1 MQYVVDELTKSLRYH
16 MRQLDEN
23 LQTIKHREESIEKLK
38 EGNEKHKQAIEE
50 IEFYLDQLEK
60 TDQAAT

>member
-16 MRQLDEN
+16 MRQLEEN
-23 LQTIKHREESIEKLK
+23 LNKIKQREESIESLN
-38 EGNEKHKQAIEE
+38 EGNEKHKQAIEQ

-60 TDQAAT
+60 SDQAAT